1 LGILSVAGGAEM
13 AHKIGP
19 IPLPGVLLC
28 MILGAVFGWAYFGGE
43 GAVIGVIIGY
53 FGGKLLTN
61 LVVWLSG
68 GGD

>member
-1 LGILSVAGGAEM
+1 
-13 AHKIGP
+13 
-19 IPLPGVLLC
+19 
-28 MILGAVFGWAYFGGE
+28 MILGAVFGGADFGGE